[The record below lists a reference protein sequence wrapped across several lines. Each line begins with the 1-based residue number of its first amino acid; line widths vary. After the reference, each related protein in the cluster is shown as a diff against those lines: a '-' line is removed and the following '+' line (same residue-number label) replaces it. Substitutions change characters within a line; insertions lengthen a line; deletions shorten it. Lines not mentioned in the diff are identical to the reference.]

1 MSDTF
6 PDDIPQLV
14 YNEPP
19 PPPPP
24 FSPTY
29 SEKLTVAQKI
39 YANVNICWVL
49 AALVPLFTL
58 IGCMIWLYVSKKQT
72 RKLEHKDQAL
82 RAAQAGHS
90 IEGKPTNEMPS
101 NYLFPTL
108 SDEPVDSL
116 LPPHKTTTDSTLSS
130 TTLLSASSD
139 VQNVLYESDVEIP
152 TRPLS
157 VMQSPIASSD
167 RIKLLQM
174 TATRRGIA
182 AGMRL

>member
-58 IGCMIWLYVSKKQT
+58 IGCKFSWIICHLAM
-72 RKLEHKDQAL
+72 
-82 RAAQAGHS
+82 
-90 IEGKPTNEMPS
+90 
-101 NYLFPTL
+101 
-108 SDEPVDSL
+108 SL
-116 LPPHKTTTDSTLSS
+116 
-130 TTLLSASSD
+130 
-139 VQNVLYESDVEIP
+139 VI
-152 TRPLS
+152 
-157 VMQSPIASSD
+157 
-167 RIKLLQM
+167 
-174 TATRRGIA
+174 
-182 AGMRL
+182 RLITV